1 MDRRYLT
8 YATGRKKHAKGP
20 KRKTYATG
28 RKKHTNVPTIQT
40 GRKREDGTKTEKVL
54 KHLIH
59 VGPITTWEAIL
70 LYRVT
75 RLSGVIWTLK
85 NQGFNIVS
93 RKVENDNGRF
103 GRGYHAEYTLMG
115 RVSKNNA

>member
-1 MDRRYLT
+1 M
-8 YATGRKKHAKGP
+8 A
-20 KRKTYATG
+20 KTYATG

-54 KHLIH
+54 KHLRF
-59 VGPITTWEAIL
+59 VGPITTWKAIL

-75 RLSGVIWTLK
+75 RFSGLIWTLK
-85 NQGFNIVS
+85 NQGHNIVS
-93 RKVENDNGRF
+93 QRVLNDN